1 VIKEVQT
8 QQSRLTTSLE
18 SIQTQVQA
26 LSAAVVSRSP
36 LISPAVFEEH
46 REVRSAVTAF
56 VACLSPG
63 KRREETVR
71 TVISWLLAIANSPED
86 KDTAKI
92 MTDSPQYKASLA
104 GITASASLMTA
115 LGFTEKE
122 NAWEFDDSR
131 ASSLIEG
138 LKSLREE
145 LETMTKKAEQ
155 GWSLTPHLVPPA

>member
-1 VIKEVQT
+1 MIKEVKT

-36 LISPAVFEEH
+36 LISPAVFEEQ

-56 VACLSPG
+56 VASLSPG
-63 KRREETVR
+63 KHRENTLR
-71 TVISWLLAIANSPED
+71 TVISWLLTIANSPED
-86 KDTAKI
+86 KETAKI
-92 MTDSPQYKASLA
+92 MTDSQEYKASLA
-104 GITASASLMTA
+104 GNTASKGLMSA

-131 ASSLIEG
+131 ASSLLEG
-138 LKSLREE
+138 LKFLREE
-145 LETMTKKAEQ
+145 LEVMTKKAEQ
-155 GWSLTPHLVPPA
+155 GWSLTPHLVPSA